1 MIRELLKK
9 LVYPHKYSTEA
20 YVKYIRSGGGQIG
33 KNCRFYGPTSINIDS
48 TSFPFIS
55 IGDNVVLTENVI
67 ILAHDYSYEV
77 LENIKKPV
85 SLRPQQFTKIGN
97 NVFVGMRSII
107 LMGAEIGD
115 NVIVGAGSIVSGKIP
130 SNCVCAGNPARV
142 ICTLEEHK
150 EKLKKRFYDSSRNYA
165 LGFKI
170 KNGRFPTEEE
180 MVIYSTLIKGHEN
193 AYESINSAGLVN
205 EDKYDSVEALMK
217 SKE

>member
-1 MIRELLKK
+1 M
-9 LVYPHKYSTEA
+9 
-20 YVKYIRSGGGQIG
+20 
-33 KNCRFYGPTSINIDS
+33 
-48 TSFPFIS
+48 
-55 IGDNVVLTENVI
+55 
-67 ILAHDYSYEV
+67 
-77 LENIKKPV
+77 
-85 SLRPQQFTKIGN
+85 
-97 NVFVGMRSII
+97 FVGMRSII

-193 AYESINSAGLVN
+193 AYESINSAVLVN
-205 EDKYDSVEALMK
+205 EDKYDSVESLMK